1 MRLFTTFAV
10 VFSVLLTSCA
20 DTNSDERKNGYSE
33 TPKNPEDSL
42 FQDVMRLHDTAMS
55 KMKKMANFSSELTSR
70 IDSLKKTKS
79 SAKESLTKKYTEI
92 RADLQQAEA
101 NMNTWM
107 EKFSIDSAQDDTNR
121 RIAYL
126 ESEKTKVLQVKDEI
140 LAALSKADSA
150 LKK

>member
-10 VFSVLLTSCA
+10 VFSVLLASCA
-20 DTNSDERKNGYSE
+20 GSSSDERKDGYSE
-33 TPKNPEDSL
+33 VPKNPEDSL

-55 KMKKMANFSSELTSR
+55 KMKKLANYSSELTSR
-70 IDSLKKTKS
+70 IDSLKKTRS
-79 SAKESLTKKYTEI
+79 SAKESLTKKYSEL
-92 RADLQQAEA
+92 RADLQQAET

-107 EKFSIDSAQDDTNR
+107 EKFSIDSAQDDTKR

-126 ESEKTKVLQVKDEI
+126 ESEKSKVSQVKDEI